1 MQGFYAILMKLTI
14 KHAFVDLK
22 WCQKRISGFKGF

>member
-22 WCQKRISGFKGF
+22 WCQKINFWF